1 MSRPTRPALLNLP
14 RSRPWVVLVAAL
26 LLGCGSFGAT
36 SAPTVPLDSGIRGT
50 VQLGPTCPVQDR
62 DVPCVTPYVA
72 VLVILDS
79 DQREVARVSSGVD
92 GAFQVA
98 LAPGDYTVTPTPG
111 GDPFP
116 TAAPQAVTVLP
127 GAFTEIEVN
136 YDTGIR

>member
-1 MSRPTRPALLNLP
+1 MYRPTRPALLAVP
-14 RSRPWVVLVAAL
+14 PSRLWVALVAAL

-36 SAPTVPLDSGIRGT
+36 PAPTVPLDSGIRGT
-50 VQLGPTCPVQDR
+50 VQLGPTCPVQTR

-72 VLVILDS
+72 VLVILDT
-79 DQREVARVSSGVD
+79 DQREAARVSSGPD

-98 LAPGDYTVTPTPG
+98 LPPGDYTVTPTPG

-127 GAFTEIEVN
+127 GAFTEIEIN